1 MPAKLVALKKEFD
14 DIVRRVDPML
24 EGMRKNVNNIGTMG
38 DTKGVMLVMGQGMD
52 MLDERLAALGA
63 TSASDPAAANDAQV
77 QQLVQ
82 QVNGM
87 KATLRK
93 LSSDYWNTAA
103 RVKAIALETT
113 QLKGKVDQV
122 IAEKNAQL
130 TRSKSVQG
138 LQNLSQ
144 DLQNYA
150 RDLKVTA
157 SKGPK
162 KPNHP
167 FFN

>member
-1 MPAKLVALKKEFD
+1 
-14 DIVRRVDPML
+14 
-24 EGMRKNVNNIGTMG
+24 
-38 DTKGVMLVMGQGMD
+38 
-52 MLDERLAALGA
+52 
-63 TSASDPAAANDAQV
+63 
-77 QQLVQ
+77 
-82 QVNGM
+82 M

-150 RDLKVTA
+150 RDLKVMA